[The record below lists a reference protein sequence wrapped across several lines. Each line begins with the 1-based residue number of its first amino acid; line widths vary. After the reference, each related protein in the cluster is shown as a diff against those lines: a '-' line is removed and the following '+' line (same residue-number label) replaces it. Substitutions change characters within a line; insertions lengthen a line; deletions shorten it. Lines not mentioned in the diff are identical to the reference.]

1 MKSREIRKKF
11 LDFFESKGHKIVPSA
26 PMVTKDDPTLMFT
39 NAGMNQFKDF
49 FLGTQTPINLRVT
62 DTQKCLRVSGK
73 HNDLEEV
80 GIDTYHHTMFEML
93 GNWSFGDYFKKEAI
107 AWAWELLTEVYGL
120 PKERIYATVFGGD
133 KQDNLAPDEEARS
146 IWQDFLPDER
156 ILDGSKKDNFWE
168 MGEVGP
174 CGPCSE
180 IHIDLR
186 ADDEIA
192 KIPGAELINQDH
204 PQVVEL
210 WNLVFIQFNRSANNK
225 LNELPQKHVDTGM
238 GLERLAMAI
247 QNKTSN
253 YDTDV
258 FQPTIQLLAEIAGVK
273 YGKNEKTDIAIR
285 VIVDHIRA
293 ISISIADGQL
303 PSNTGAGYVI
313 RRILRRAVRY
323 GFQFLDLKSPFL
335 AKLLPSIEAQFDDI
349 FPELNAQLEFI
360 AKVITQEETS
370 FLHTLEQGLKKLSV
384 IINSVEKSKKKTID
398 GNLAFEL
405 YDTFGFPYDLT
416 SLMARERGLNVDR
429 EGFDKEMA
437 KQKSRSKEDAVKET
451 GDWVVLNAHAE
462 VVFVGYEEL
471 ASKTRIIRYRK
482 LKQKGEE
489 IIQAVLDV
497 TPFYAESGGQ
507 VGDTGKLVAEDEEVL
522 VLNTKRDNEL
532 IVHFLDKLPSNPK
545 ADFTAYVDQEK
556 RLATVNNHSA
566 THLMHAALRSVLGN
580 HVEQRGS
587 LVNNK
592 VLRFDFSHFAKVTH
606 DEIIEIQNLVNRK
619 IRENIILEE
628 LRNVPIAEAKAQGAM
643 ALFGEKYGEEVRM
656 IIFDRAYSIELC
668 GGTHARSTGQIGYF
682 KIASEGSISAGVRR
696 IEAVT
701 GLEAEHYI
709 LREEHILQEVN
720 DLLKYPK
727 ELAIT
732 VSQLVKEKNALEKEL
747 THLKKEKVG
756 DLKGDLIKA
765 AEDVNG
771 MKVILEKVEV
781 PDANALKQLGFE
793 IKNQVESLFMVLVA
807 EIGNKPQIAVV
818 ISENLVKKHNLNA
831 GNIVRELAILIKG
844 GGGGQPFFATAGGSD
859 VSGLDEVLKLARKL
873 LDVENLPN

>member
-11 LDFFESKGHKIVPSA
+11 LDFFKNKGHKIVPSA
-26 PMVTKDDPTLMFT
+26 PMVTKDDPSLMFT

-49 FLGTQTPINLRVT
+49 FLGTQTPTSLRVT

-120 PKERIYATVFGGD
+120 PKERLYATVFGGD
-133 KQDNLAPDEEARS
+133 KQDNLEADKEARGY
-146 IWQDFLPDER
+146 WQDFLPNER
-156 ILDGSKKDNFWE
+156 ILHGSKKDNFWE

-186 ADDEIA
+186 TDEEIA
-192 KIPGAELINQDH
+192 KVPGFELINQDH

-210 WNLVFIQFNRSANNK
+210 WNLVFIQFNRAADGK
-225 LNELPQKHVDTGM
+225 LNDLPHQHVDTGM
-238 GLERLAMAI
+238 GFERLAMAI
-247 QNKTSN
+247 QNKSSN

-273 YGKNEKTDIAIR
+273 YGEDEKTDIAIR

-293 ISISIADGQL
+293 ISFSIADGQL

-323 GFQFLDLKSPFL
+323 GFQFLDLKTPFL
-335 AKLLPSIEAQFDDI
+335 AKLLPSLQDHFADI
-349 FPELNAQLEFI
+349 FPELSAQSEFI
-360 AKVITQEETS
+360 AKVISQEEAS
-370 FLHTLEQGLKKLSV
+370 FLHTLEQGLKKLNV
-384 IINSVEKSKKKTID
+384 IIDGVEKSEDKTID
-398 GNLAFEL
+398 GTLAFEL

-416 SLMARERGLNVDR
+416 SLMARERGLNVDQ
-429 EGFDKEMA
+429 EGFEQEMT

-451 GDWVVLNAHAE
+451 GDWEVLDDNAE

-471 ASKTRIIRYRK
+471 ESKSKIIRYRK
-482 LKQKGEE
+482 LKQKGKE
-489 IIQAVLDV
+489 IIQVVLDV

-507 VGDTGKLVAEDEEVL
+507 VGDTGKLVSEDEEVL
-522 VLNTKRDNEL
+522 VLDTKRDNEL
-532 IVHFLDKLPSNPK
+532 IVHLLDKLPAKPEAK
-545 ADFTAYVDQEK
+545 FTAYVDQEK

-587 LVNNK
+587 LVNDK
-592 VLRFDFSHFAKVTH
+592 VLRFDFSHFAKVSQE
-606 DEIIEIQNLVNRK
+606 EIIEIENLVNKK
-619 IRENIILEE
+619 IRQNITLEE
-628 LRNVPIAEAKAQGAM
+628 LKNVPISEAKAQGAM
-643 ALFGEKYGEEVRM
+643 ALFGEKYGEKVRM
-656 IIFDRAYSIELC
+656 IIFDREYSIELC
-668 GGTHARSTGQIGYF
+668 GGTHVATTGQIGYF
-682 KIASEGSISAGVRR
+682 KIANEGSISAGVRR
-696 IEAVT
+696 MEAVT
-701 GLEAEHYI
+701 GLAAENFI

-720 DLLKYPK
+720 DLLKHPND
-727 ELAIT
+727 LAKT
-732 VSQLVKEKNALEKEL
+732 VAQLLAEKNVLEKQL
-747 THLKKEKVG
+747 NHLKKEKVG
-756 DLKGDLIKA
+756 DLKGDLIKG

-771 MKVILEKVEV
+771 MKVILKKVEV
-781 PDANALKQLGFE
+781 PDVNGLKQLGFE
-793 IKNQVESLFMVLVA
+793 LKNQIASLFMVLVA
-807 EIGNKPQIAVV
+807 EISNKPQIAVI
-818 ISENLVKKHNLNA
+818 ISENLVKEHNLNA
-831 GNIVRELAILIKG
+831 GNIVRELAVLIKG

-859 VSGLDEVLKLARKL
+859 LSGLDEVLKSARKL
-873 LDVENLPN
+873 LD